1 MWTCNGNKYFSHST
15 HRLEVLV
22 QQVNKFVQSK
32 LLLFCPRRLDIL
44 FQAAQNVLIK
54 SWTCTHYS
62 IDCFRCYCYK
72 WNSKK
77 WYYHNTKP
85 YEAMTYCC
93 AEFEWYFTDS
103 ITDRTLN
110 LRHPR
115 ETTEEEWHLHKA
127 EWRPE
132 GSKNRH
138 CNKRA
143 RFAKTGNVAVVCQY
157 HLWAQQGLCRVY
169 KWKGRKGTR
178 RDWLT

>member
-1 MWTCNGNKYFSHST
+1 MGKCYKCCFAFSSSDRRKLVIHFKINYNQFIREEWTSFSKPHT
-15 HRLEVLV
+15 LHKNH
-22 QQVNKFVQSK
+22 Q
-32 LLLFCPRRLDIL
+32 RRTDKIL
-44 FQAAQNVLIK
+44 NIGIIQLID
-54 SWTCTHYS
+54 S
-62 IDCFRCYCYK
+62 DAK

-93 AEFEWYFTDS
+93 AEFEWYFADS

-110 LRHPR
+110 LRCLR
-115 ETTEEEWHLHKA
+115 ETTGEEWHLHKA

-143 RFAKTGNVAVVCQY
+143 RFAKTANVAAMCQY
-157 HLWAQQGLCRVY
+157 HLWAQQGLWKVY
-169 KWKGRKGTR
+169 KRKEGRRTK
-178 RDWLT
+178 RDWHT